1 MQTPTPAP
9 RASLNFTLIIIVAM
23 TLAAILVAVFLISNR
38 GQSSLSL
45 LGKPPLPLTV
55 NWRETLGFGKT
66 QVAVIQGKNDSPLGL
81 IIEVERSVDGK
92 TMTMEATLEPRGLL
106 EVGFAQRKDLK
117 NFVPGDRLILRNK
130 NYATYEEICP
140 R

>member
-1 MQTPTPAP
+1 METPPPAP
-9 RASLNFTLIIIVAM
+9 RSSLNFTPIIIVAM
-23 TLAAILVAVFLISNR
+23 TLAAILAAIFLIANR
-38 GQSSLSL
+38 GQSSLAL
-45 LGKPPLPLTV
+45 IGKPPLPLTV

-117 NFVPGDRLILRNK
+117 NFVPGDRLIIRNK
-130 NYATYEEICP
+130 NYATYEEACP